1 MISHSS
7 PSTQEFCRVSFCGIK
22 CFCSNI
28 YHFVGEFISFL
39 IWILDDLP
47 TKHFCSVD
55 VSYVS
60 ADRCVVI
67 YFKELHFDI
76 ASPWLPTPLRWNYFV
91 AICCWFISFHIGRP
105 AADNR
110 PQRCCLCDVLG
121 HSLQEWQLDHTFT
134 WQASKPTAVLWKAL
148 KEKCLTEINKL
159 TILNLYFAIEFTRVQ
174 PIHVSRWYSK

>member
-76 ASPWLPTPLRWNYFV
+76 ASPWLPTPLRWNYFI

-121 HSLQEWQLDHTFT
+121 HSLQEWQLDHTLHD
-134 WQASKPTAVLWKAL
+134 KPVNQLLFCGKPWKKNAWL
-148 KEKCLTEINKL
+148 RSTNLQYWIS
-159 TILNLYFAIEFTRVQ
+159 ILPLSSQEFN
-174 PIHVSRWYSK
+174 PFM